1 MVEEQVVTIMVEV
14 KKYVGWG
21 SRFFLVE
28 NENCFNA
35 KLYLAVSAVVEFVAS
50 DVQPLRD
57 GIEVSRGLCFNNYHF
72 STCSMGIFTFM
83 IILIIILL
91 IFHLLVIT

>member
-1 MVEEQVVTIMVEV
+1 MYGGGQD
-14 KKYVGWG
+14 
-21 SRFFLVE
+21 FFLVV
-28 NENCFNA
+28 NENSFIA
-35 KLYLAVSAVVEFVAS
+35 KLYLAVSAVVEFVAC

-57 GIEVSRGLCFNNYHF
+57 GIEVSRGLCFNNHHF